1 MPMAYYFRAMSK
13 LFAEMAQGMSEAR
26 AYMEGR
32 RKGYKVTLPETVD
45 VRGLRKRLRLSQV
58 RFADRFGL
66 SVDAVRHWESGRRQ
80 PEAAA
85 RALLTLIAADPQFV
99 MRTLAKSA

>member
-1 MPMAYYFRAMSK
+1 MLVHASSK
-13 LFAEMAQGMSEAR
+13 LTVDTMVHESV
-26 AYMEGR
+26 EGR
-32 RKGYKVTLPETVD
+32 SGNDSHLSEDTMLPIWEQED
-45 VRGLRKRLRLSQV
+45 VV
-58 RFADRFGL
+58 RP
-66 SVDAVRHWESGRRQ
+66 WESGRRQ